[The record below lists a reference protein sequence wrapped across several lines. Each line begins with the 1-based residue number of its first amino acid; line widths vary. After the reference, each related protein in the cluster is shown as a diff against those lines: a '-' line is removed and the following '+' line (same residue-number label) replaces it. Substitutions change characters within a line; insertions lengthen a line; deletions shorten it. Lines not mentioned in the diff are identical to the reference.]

1 MQDVFTDL
9 LPKIKPNISRD
20 LNKIMLRIGRLKE
33 RYKCISFVYNIEIQ
47 EQNSS
52 VVGLSYTKNSDVL
65 NKRISG
71 QYCINSNIRDLNAVE
86 LWKKYTT
93 LTELDSTFRS
103 LKSELGLRPIY
114 HQKDSRIEGHIFLTL
129 LAYHIIHTIRYQ
141 LKQHKINYSCDSKKK
156 IMQTQVR
163 FSTIFDLKKGGNI
176 SIRKCSRETPEQKI
190 IYNALNL
197 NTTPLGIKKTILK

>member
-9 LPKIKPNISRD
+9 LPKITPNISRD

-33 RYKCISFVYNIEIQ
+33 RSKCISFAYNIEIQ
-47 EQNSS
+47 EQNTS

-103 LKSELGLRPIY
+103 LKSELGLD
-114 HQKDSRIEGHIFLTL
+114 QF
-129 LAYHIIHTIRYQ
+129 IIKRTQ
-141 LKQHKINYSCDSKKK
+141 ELK
-156 IMQTQVR
+156 
-163 FSTIFDLKKGGNI
+163 GI
-176 SIRKCSRETPEQKI
+176 SV
-190 IYNALNL
+190 
-197 NTTPLGIKKTILK
+197 